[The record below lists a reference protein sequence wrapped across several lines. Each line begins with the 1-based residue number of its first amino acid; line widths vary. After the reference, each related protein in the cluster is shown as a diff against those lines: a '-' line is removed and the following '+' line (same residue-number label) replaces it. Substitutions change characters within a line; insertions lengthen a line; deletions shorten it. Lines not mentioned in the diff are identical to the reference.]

1 MADRAD
7 ALLSVKT
14 RMRDTNDDL
23 LKVTRQWP
31 KRRNLLREKSRAAF
45 GEKVQT
51 KAISVSA
58 RTKA

>member
-23 LKVTRQWP
+23 LKVTRQRP
-31 KRRNLLREKSRAAF
+31 ERRNLLREKSRAALR
-45 GEKVQT
+45 EKVQT

-58 RTKA
+58 ITKA

>member
-7 ALLSVKT
+7 ALPSVKT

-23 LKVTRQWP
+23 LKVTRQRP
-31 KRRNLLREKSRAAF
+31 ERRNLLREKSRAALR
-45 GEKVQT
+45 EKVQT

>member
-31 KRRNLLREKSRAAF
+31 KRRNLLRQKSRAALH
-45 GEKVQT
+45 EKVQT